1 MNKFYLTIFFIFA
14 LVFVTE
20 TNATIKNKII
30 ENFQNIE
37 NLTFNFEQNIE
48 GKIESG
54 NCTIQF
60 PKKIKCKYELKNQK
74 ILVSNGSSL
83 VIKTSTSYYIYPLD
97 KTPLNVILDKNFL
110 LNKIKNLDER
120 IIDDKY
126 INYSFNENENEIN
139 IFFSKKNYE
148 LLGWQILDIYQ
159 NLNITFLSKIKKNQ
173 DINKNLFKLPVQK

>member
-1 MNKFYLTIFFIFA
+1 MNKFCLTIFVILAFLI
-14 LVFVTE
+14 VTE

-30 ENFQNIE
+30 ENFNNIE

-48 GKIESG
+48 GKVENG
-54 NCTIQF
+54 NCVIQF
-60 PKKIKCKYELKNQK
+60 PKKIYCKYELRNQK

-97 KTPLNVILDKNFL
+97 KTPLNIILDKNIL

-120 IIDDKY
+120 VINDKY